1 MFLSAEWIISGI
13 VTERRELTS
22 SKNASW
28 RGYAVKVASLGATF
42 DLQVTADQF
51 NQIAQGE
58 MLKFRGTFQEQGG
71 FQKFIVSRWEALTLP
86 TAAVAGD
93 AAKAGRGAA

>member
-22 SKNASW
+22 QKNASW

-42 DLQVTADQF
+42 DLQVTPEQF
-51 NQIAQGE
+51 ATIAQGE

-71 FQKFIVSRWEALTLP
+71 FQKFIVGAFEPLTMP
-86 TAAVAGD
+86 TAADVA
-93 AAKAGRGAA
+93 KPSTGRGAA